1 MRKFAGV
8 LLAAALVLPVG
19 LIASPA
25 GAVAG
30 ATCKTFSGTATV
42 KPGLPATTAKVK
54 PVITTKNAK
63 LAGCTGGVASGLFS
77 GSLKG
82 SVLQNCAGLAKQTN
96 FGLKGTA
103 TVVWNTK
110 ATSTISWSL
119 TPGPKGKITTVN
131 LPGTVTAGLFKGSKM
146 SGQVIFTFP
155 KGQCGT
161 TPLTSTTVKQV
172 TNFVI

>member
-1 MRKFAGV
+1 MRKMAGV
-8 LLAAALVLPVG
+8 LLAAAFVLPVS
-19 LIASPA
+19 LTASPA

-42 KPGLPATTAKVK
+42 KPGLPATKTLVK
-54 PVITTKNAK
+54 PVIATKNAK
-63 LAGCTGGVASGLFS
+63 LAGCTGGVTSGLFT
-77 GSLKG
+77 GTLKG
-82 SVLQNCAGLAKQTN
+82 SVPQNCAGLAKQTN

-103 TVVWNTK
+103 TVVWNNK
-110 ATSTISWSL
+110 KTSTISWSL

-146 SGQVIFTFP
+146 TGQVMFTFP

-161 TPLTSTTVKQV
+161 TPLTSVTVKQV
-172 TNFVI
+172 TKIVI

>member
-1 MRKFAGV
+1 MRKIGV
-8 LLAAALVLPVG
+8 ALLAAAFALPVS
-19 LIASPA
+19 LMASPA

-30 ATCKTFSGTATV
+30 ASCNTFTGTATV
-42 KPGLPATTAKVK
+42 KPGLPATAAKVK
-54 PVITTKNAK
+54 PVISTKNAK
-63 LAGCTGGVASGLFS
+63 LAGCTGGVTSGLLT
-77 GSLKG
+77 GTLTG

-110 ATSTISWSL
+110 QTSTISWSL

-146 SGQVIFTFP
+146 TGQVMFTLT

-161 TPLTSTTVKQV
+161 APLTSVPVKQV
-172 TNFVI
+172 TKIVI